1 MAEANASADPLIGRV
16 IAGKLRILS
25 CLGKGA
31 TGAVYRA
38 HHETL
43 DKSVAIKVLHET
55 HVKDEELVRRFKAE
69 AKAASRLDHPNSVRV
84 LDFGADGPDGLL
96 YLAMEFVAGSDLQS
110 VLNQEGKI
118 PPARTVAIMT
128 QVTSALAVAHDQ
140 GVVHR
145 DMKPGNIMLLQ
156 EEDEDGRKVESVK
169 VCDFGLAKLLDIN
182 PEGSSGPLTQ
192 NGTIFGTPTYM
203 SPEQASG
210 KTLDGRTDIYS
221 CGIILYRMLSGSAP
235 FNAQNITGLLM
246 KHIMETPAPLA
257 ERAPWVEP
265 RLAAI
270 VDRALQKEP
279 GDRQASMRE
288 MHAELRALAQ
298 EMYLPLA
305 TVPAM
310 ASPSAPPI
318 MFEAS
323 EGEGA
328 ATMAASV
335 GSVSQAPAGSKG
347 AIPIALIGSLAL
359 IVVGGL
365 VAYVLLERT
374 PGAVVTAA
382 PPKLAQVSPP
392 PKIEPAPAPK
402 PPPKVEPPAIE
413 PPVELP
419 VERPVE
425 PPPARTPR
433 TPKRRPRRVAS
444 PKKTAPSKARPQPVK
459 SPAIEAEIKAPK
471 PPEPP
476 PPPPPV
482 EPPPPPPPPP
492 PPVKVEP
499 PPPSGPPKLGA
510 DFQFSA
516 KIESVKVLQ
525 GGLSTRRITKDLSRA
540 LSEANA
546 CLRGAV
552 QKRGVATSGR
562 AQLKAE
568 IGLRGRLRKTEV
580 DSPLSEASGCLK
592 SSFEGMR
599 TKRPDTGDAYISFAV
614 RYSASP

>member
-221 CGIILYRMLSGSAP
+221 CGIILYRMLAGAAP

-246 KHIMETPAPLA
+246 KHIMETPVPLA
-257 ERAPWVEP
+257 ESAPWVEP

-305 TVPAM
+305 TVPAI

-328 ATMAASV
+328 APMAASV

-365 VAYVLLERT
+365 VAYVLLERA

-392 PKIEPAPAPK
+392 PKVEPAPMPVLKPVPK
-402 PPPKVEPPAIE
+402 SSPPPAAKVEAPAIE
-413 PPVELP
+413 APAIKT
-419 VERPVE
+419 
-425 PPPARTPR
+425 PPARSPK
-433 TPKRRPRRVAS
+433 TPKRRPRRATA
-444 PKKTAPSKARPQPVK
+444 PKKTPPVK
-459 SPAIEAEIKAPK
+459 DRPRPVESPAIKAEIEAPKAK

-482 EPPPPPPPPP
+482 EPPP

-562 AQLKAE
+562 AQLKAM